1 MYSIANCYS
10 NLTKEDKSHFTVAEP
25 EGQIAKVGGWVLTL
39 QTVVGFP
46 PIGLVKQSL
55 DVQFVCMCVHA
66 CTCAR
71 VSEFPDTMCVHVP
84 TRVGRGCR
92 SLELESDMVV
102 RFCGGGW
109 GGEGAGSQTWVLYK
123 NSQYP

>member
-55 DVQFVCMCVHA
+55 DVQFVCMCVYMHA
-66 CTCAR
+66 H
-71 VSEFPDTMCVHVP
+71 VHVCQSFLTP
-84 TRVGRGCR
+84 CVCMYPQG
-92 SLELESDMVV
+92 LE
-102 RFCGGGW
+102 
-109 GGEGAGSQTWVLYK
+109 EGVDPWNWSQTWL
-123 NSQYP
+123 